1 VHPVLWAAVVTGI
14 VSGGFWLSLFHYM
27 AGPHRK
33 LAWVALLGLPLSLA
47 VNLGAKGPIYRGVA
61 SLADISP
68 EAALAAAPLWF
79 LVFRLLLS
87 PLAEEGVKVAPLVFP
102 GLRRHLAGPG
112 GALWLGVYLGIG
124 FGLGEIGY
132 VGWRLSASEAL
143 ANYPV
148 WMFTGFLGERLA
160 GTCAH
165 GIMTGVFLVLAFKG
179 GAGWVAGYLAA
190 VGLHTLANLG
200 ALLAQVGVVTLGQA
214 QIWFYGVFV
223 LMLFLFLR
231 LHHRVAARSP
241 GRRRVLF
248 RRPSE

>member
-1 VHPVLWAAVVTGI
+1 VHPVLWATVVTGI
-14 VSGGFWLSLFHYM
+14 LSAVFWLALFHHM
-27 AGPHRK
+27 AGPNPK

-47 VNLGAKGPIYRGVA
+47 VNLGVKGPIYRGVA
-61 SLADISP
+61 SLADVSP
-68 EAALAAAPLWF
+68 EAALAAAPVWF

-87 PLAEEGVKVAPLVFP
+87 PLAEEGVKVAPLAFP

-124 FGLGEIGY
+124 FGLGEVGY

-165 GIMTGVFLVLAFKG
+165 GIMTGAFLVLACRG
-179 GAGWVAGYLAA
+179 GAGWLAGYFAA

-200 ALLAQVGVVTLGQA
+200 ALLARVGVVTLGQA
-214 QIWFYGVFV
+214 QIWFYGIFV
-223 LMLFLFLR
+223 LMLLLFLR
-231 LHHRVAARSP
+231 LHHRVAVRSP